1 MQREQFLSAVY
12 LIIKNEEGKILFQ
25 RRQGTKLW
33 PGFLGLPAG
42 HIDNGENAYEAAIRE
57 AREEL
62 DITFTTNDIVDT
74 FVVNRQN
81 KSLQPYYDI
90 YFELKSYQGKIKIN
104 ESEKCSELT
113 WCDINNLP
121 NDIIDFERYALL
133 NNQKGIKF
141 STIYTNNEKSINK
154 I

>member
-104 ESEKCSELT
+104 ELEKCSELT